1 MFRGDCDY
9 KIKDDVIEVTSIAGA
24 DYFVDPFTS
33 VVKTGC
39 AFVYEELEGDFILTA
54 RVSLEKSNIYDGA
67 ALMCIQDDRHWIK
80 ACLEQGNWGFASE
93 CTVVTNTYS
102 DDANGVTVDKNEIWL
117 RLARTGDTF
126 SVHYSYDGKEFFM
139 ARLARVPMNSK
150 LKVGFEAQSPNGKAN
165 TCYFRD
171 YSLVYHGF
179 EDPRMAN

>member
-67 ALMCIQDDRHWIK
+67 ALMCIQDDRH
-80 ACLEQGNWGFASE
+80 
-93 CTVVTNTYS
+93 
-102 DDANGVTVDKNEIWL
+102 
-117 RLARTGDTF
+117 
-126 SVHYSYDGKEFFM
+126 
-139 ARLARVPMNSK
+139 
-150 LKVGFEAQSPNGKAN
+150 
-165 TCYFRD
+165 
-171 YSLVYHGF
+171 
-179 EDPRMAN
+179 